1 MADFQ
6 AGDTVQLKSG
16 GPWMTI
22 AHLAAG
28 VGADKSQG
36 AWCDWIDK
44 VKGKQQRLHEWFPLT
59 SLNKVD
65 PAAPPGVYV
74 R

>member
-1 MADFQ
+1 MADLN
-6 AGDTVQLKSG
+6 AGDQVQLKSG

-36 AWCDWIDK
+36 AWCDWFEK
-44 VKGKQQRLHEWFPLT
+44 SKGQQEPKKGWFPLT
-59 SLNKVD
+59 SLNKV
-65 PAAPPGVYV
+65 G
-74 R
+74 